1 MRVKTYDTVKELDI
15 YFKEINKYKCLSKEE
30 EAELSKKI
38 RNGDEKSFNKLINSN
53 LRFVVNIAKGYRDS
67 GIPFQDIISEGNL
80 GLIKAAQ
87 KFDYTKD
94 VRFISYAVWW
104 VKSYIQAYIDSRVKK
119 NEVSVDDYMIVDIED
134 NSDDEHCKN
143 SINKEFEDELSKIQD
158 KQDSLME
165 LMECLQEREVK
176 ILMMYFGLSYNNKEM
191 TLDEISSEMNMSK
204 ERVRQIKDKALIKL
218 RTEALLS
225 NNFYEYQEL
234 I

>member
-15 YFKEINKYKCLSKEE
+15 YFKDINKYKCLSKEE

-38 RNGDEKSFNKLINSN
+38 RNGDEKSLNKLINSN

-104 VKSYIQAYIDSRVKK
+104 VKSYIQAYIDSHVKK

-134 NSDDEHCKN
+134 NTDDECCKN